1 MFPITGTSA
10 LILAVIFGFAFGWL
24 LHRGRVADYNTI
36 VRQFLFKDFTVLK
49 VMLTAIIVGGI
60 GVFILVQLGY
70 AKFHIKPAD
79 LLAITLGAG
88 LFGIG
93 MVLYGYCPGTALAAI
108 GAGSVHAFVGAFG
121 MILGGILYALSFD
134 WVSQAILPVWAMGKV
149 QLHQLIGVSAP
160 VVFIGLG
167 LLVIW
172 FFVILERRSGE
183 TGNHAR

>member
-1 MFPITGTSA
+1 MFPITGTTS
-10 LILAVIFGFAFGWL
+10 LVLAIVFGFAFGWL

-49 VMLTAIIVGGI
+49 VMLTAMIVGGI
-60 GVFILVQLGY
+60 GVFLLVQMGY

-108 GAGSVHAFVGAFG
+108 GAFG
-121 MILGGILYALSFD
+121 MILGGILYALTFD
-134 WVSQAILPVWAMGKV
+134 WVSQTILPVWAMGKV
-149 QLHQLIGVSAP
+149 QLPQLLGVGAP
-160 VVFIGLG
+160 LIFGALG
-167 LLVIW
+167 LLVVA
-172 FFVILERRSGE
+172 FFVMLERRSSDSG
-183 TGNHAR
+183 AP

>member
-1 MFPITGTSA
+1 MLPITGTPS
-10 LILAVIFGFAFGWL
+10 LVLAVIFGFAFGWL

-36 VRQFLFKDFTVLK
+36 VRQFLFKDFTVIK

-60 GVFILVQLGY
+60 GVFVLVQLGY

-108 GAGSVHAFVGAFG
+108 GAGSVHALIGAFG
-121 MILGGILYALSFD
+121 MIAGGILYALTFD
-134 WVSQAILPVWAMGKV
+134 WVSQTVLPVWAMGKA
-149 QLHQLIGVSAP
+149 QLPQLIGVGAP
-160 VVFIGLG
+160 VIFVVLAVLAA
-167 LLVIW
+167 LL
-172 FFVILERRSGE
+172 FVTLEQ
-183 TGNHAR
+183 ARTK

>member
-1 MFPITGTSA
+1 MFPITGTTS
-10 LILAVIFGFAFGWL
+10 LVLAIVFGFAFGWL

-49 VMLTAIIVGGI
+49 VMLTAMIVGGI
-60 GVFILVQLGY
+60 GVFLLVQMGY

-108 GAGSVHAFVGAFG
+108 GAFG
-121 MILGGILYALSFD
+121 MILGGILYALTFD

-149 QLHQLIGVSAP
+149 QLPQLLGVGAP
-160 VVFIGLG
+160 AVFVALG
-167 LLVIW
+167 LLVIA
-172 FFVILERRSGE
+172 FFVILERR
-183 TGNHAR
+183 